1 MLKLQRERERER
13 ERGGQ
18 ALRNLS
24 SMRSQKG
31 GRRHRPIGSRL
42 IKGVAYGDL

>member
-13 ERGGQ
+13 RASVRELVLNAR
-18 ALRNLS
+18 LP
-24 SMRSQKG
+24 KG
-31 GRRHRPIGSRL
+31 GLRHRPKRSRL